1 MTDSISLV
9 GRTNVGKS
17 LLFNKLIQYK
27 NSIVLNK
34 HGVTRD
40 INEGKILYQD
50 KYLNLIDTAGIT
62 STDEHFTKL
71 SYEKT
76 LGAIERSSIVL
87 FVTSI
92 EDGITSSDKEI
103 CSLLRKLNKSIFLVI
118 NKCDKQK
125 SNLKKYEFS
134 EFGFTKVFEVSA
146 KTNLG
151 LERLV
156 EELFNSCSSSVYKE
170 DKISR
175 IAFIGKPNV
184 GKSTLINSILN
195 ESRSITSDVPG
206 TTIDS
211 LEIPFSFKG
220 HNFLIYD
227 TAGIMKKASTKDII
241 NKYSISMS
249 LKCISDANLCVL
261 VISATELVSKQDKS
275 IFNILKDNNKPFV
288 LVINKI
294 DLITKNEIK
303 ILKSKIDY
311 FSNILFGTKI
321 IYISALHNRNIR
333 KLLFT
338 IKTLVTN
345 LYREYRPSKLT
356 KILNDAC
363 NKHPIKNASNRLIK
377 LKFAKQNKSSDLS
390 ISIHGNQ
397 TDKIPDSY
405 RKYLVNYFSDQ
416 LGLSG
421 VPIKLIFK
429 KEKNPYKM
437 GS

>member
-1 MTDSISLV
+1 MTNIISLV

-17 LLFNKLIQYK
+17 LLFNKLTQYK

-40 INEGKILYQD
+40 VNQGKLLFED
-50 KYLNLIDTAGIT
+50 KYLDIFDTAGI
-62 STDEHFTKL
+62 SSSDESLTKL

-76 LGAIERSSIVL
+76 LSIIKKSDIVL
-87 FVTSI
+87 FVVSL
-92 EDGITSSDKEI
+92 EDGITNSDKELM
-103 CSLLRKLNKSIFLVI
+103 SMLRKHDKKTLLVI

-125 SNLKKYEFS
+125 SLIKKYEFS
-134 EFGFTKVFEVSA
+134 ELGFSTSYEISA
-146 KTNLG
+146 KTNKG
-151 LERLV
+151 LEKLV
-156 EELFNSCSSSVYKE
+156 EDIFQYTDASIYEESKVNRV
-170 DKISR
+170 
-175 IAFIGKPNV
+175 AFIGKPNV

-195 ESRSITSDVPG
+195 DNRSITSDIPG

-211 LEIPFSFKG
+211 LEIPFIFK
-220 HNFLIYD
+220 NQKYLIYD
-227 TAGIMKKASTKDII
+227 TAGIMKKSSKKDII
-241 NKYSISMS
+241 NKYSITMS
-249 LKCISDANLCVL
+249 LKCLTDADICILI
-261 VISATELVSKQDKS
+261 ISAQEMVTKQDKS
-275 IFNILKDNNKPFV
+275 IFNIIKDSNKPFI
-288 LVINKI
+288 LVVNKI
-294 DLITKNEIK
+294 DLVNKNDLTKLRKN
-303 ILKSKIDY
+303 IDY

-321 IYISALHNRNIR
+321 IFLSALHNRNIR

-338 IKTLVTN
+338 INSLVSS
-345 LYREYRPSKLT
+345 LHQEYRPSKLT

-363 NKHPIKNASNRLIK
+363 NKHPIKNNSNRLIK
-377 LKFAKQNKSSDLS
+377 LKFAKQNKSRDLS

-405 RKYLVNYFSDQ
+405 RKYLVNYFSDK

-421 VPIKLIFK
+421 VPIRLTFK

>member
-1 MTDSISLV
+1 MSDSICLV

-17 LLFNKLIQYK
+17 LLFNKLVQYK

-40 INEGKILYQD
+40 INEGKILFED
-50 KYLNLIDTAGIT
+50 KYLNIFDTAGI
-62 STDEHFTKL
+62 SSSDEHFSKL
-71 SYEKT
+71 AYHKT
-76 LGAIERSSIVL
+76 IDAINKSSVIL
-87 FVTSI
+87 FVTSVD
-92 EDGITSSDKEI
+92 EGITSGDLEI
-103 CSLLRKLNKSIFLVI
+103 CSILRKFNKRIILVI

-125 SNLKKYEFS
+125 SLLKKFEFS
-134 EFGFTKVFEVSA
+134 ELGLEELYEVSA
-146 KTNLG
+146 KTNQG
-151 LERLV
+151 LEKLV
-156 EELFNSCSSSVYKE
+156 ERLFKICSWSIHKHT
-170 DKISR
+170 KLTR
-175 IAFIGKPNV
+175 LAFIGKPNV

-195 ESRSITSDVPG
+195 ESRSITSDKPG

-211 LEIPFSFKG
+211 LEIPFTFKG
-220 HNFLIYD
+220 QDFLIYD
-227 TAGIMKKASTKDII
+227 TAGIMKKASTKEIV
-241 NKYSISMS
+241 NKYSINMS
-249 LKCISDANLCVL
+249 LKCISESNICIL
-261 VISATELVSKQDKS
+261 VISAEELVSKQDKT
-275 IFNILKDNNKPFV
+275 IFNILKDNNKPFI
-288 LVINKI
+288 LVVNKI
-294 DLITKNEIK
+294 DLVSKNDLK

-338 IKTLVTN
+338 VKSLVFN
-345 LYREYRPSKLT
+345 LYREYRPSRLT

-363 NKHPIKNASNRLIK
+363 NKHPIKNSSNRLIK

-421 VPIKLIFK
+421 VPIKLVFK

>member
-1 MTDSISLV
+1 MSDSICLV

-17 LLFNKLIQYK
+17 LLFNKLVQYK

-40 INEGKILYQD
+40 VNEGKILFED
-50 KYLNLIDTAGIT
+50 KYLNIFDTAGI
-62 STDEHFTKL
+62 SASDEHFSKL
-71 SYEKT
+71 AYDKT
-76 LGAIERSSIVL
+76 IEAINKSSVIL

-92 EDGITSSDKEI
+92 DDGITSGDLEI
-103 CSLLRKLNKSIFLVI
+103 CSILRKFNKRIILVI

-125 SNLKKYEFS
+125 SLLKKFEFS
-134 EFGFTKVFEVSA
+134 ELGLDELYEVSA
-146 KTNLG
+146 KTNQG
-151 LERLV
+151 LEKLV
-156 EELFNSCSSSVYKE
+156 ERLFKICSWSIHKQM
-170 DKISR
+170 KMTR
-175 IAFIGKPNV
+175 LAFIGKPNV

-195 ESRSITSDVPG
+195 ESRSITSDKPG

-211 LEIPFSFKG
+211 LEIPFTFKG
-220 HNFLIYD
+220 QNFLVYD
-227 TAGIMKKASTKDII
+227 TAGIMKKASTKEIV
-241 NKYSISMS
+241 NKYSINMS
-249 LKCISDANLCVL
+249 LKCISESNICIL
-261 VISATELVSKQDKS
+261 VISAEELVSKQDKT
-275 IFNILKDNNKPFV
+275 IFNILKDNNKPFI

-294 DLITKNEIK
+294 DLVNKNDLK

-338 IKTLVTN
+338 IKSLVTN
-345 LYREYRPSKLT
+345 LYREYRPSRLT

-363 NKHPIKNASNRLIK
+363 NKHPIKNSSNRLIK

-421 VPIKLIFK
+421 VPIKLVFK

>member
-1 MTDSISLV
+1 MSDSICLV

-17 LLFNKLIQYK
+17 LLFNKLVQYK

-40 INEGKILYQD
+40 INEGKILFED
-50 KYLNLIDTAGIT
+50 KYLNIFDTAGI
-62 STDEHFTKL
+62 SSSDEHFSKL
-71 SYEKT
+71 AYHKT
-76 LGAIERSSIVL
+76 IDAINKSSVIL
-87 FVTSI
+87 FVTSVD
-92 EDGITSSDKEI
+92 DGITSGDLEI
-103 CSLLRKLNKSIFLVI
+103 CSILRKFNKRVILVI

-125 SNLKKYEFS
+125 SLLKKFEFS
-134 EFGFTKVFEVSA
+134 ELGLEELYEVSA
-146 KTNLG
+146 KTNQG
-151 LERLV
+151 LEKLV
-156 EELFNSCSSSVYKE
+156 ERLFKICSWSIHKHT
-170 DKISR
+170 KLTR
-175 IAFIGKPNV
+175 LAFIGKPNV

-195 ESRSITSDVPG
+195 ESRSITSDIPG

-211 LEIPFSFKG
+211 LEIPFTFKG
-220 HNFLIYD
+220 QDFLIYD
-227 TAGIMKKASTKDII
+227 TAGIMKKASTKEIV
-241 NKYSISMS
+241 NKYSINMS
-249 LKCISDANLCVL
+249 LKCISESNICIL
-261 VISATELVSKQDKS
+261 VISAEELVSKQDKT
-275 IFNILKDNNKPFV
+275 IFNILKDNNKPFI
-288 LVINKI
+288 LVVNKI
-294 DLITKNEIK
+294 DLVSKNDLK

-338 IKTLVTN
+338 VKSLVFN
-345 LYREYRPSKLT
+345 LYREYRPSRLT

-363 NKHPIKNASNRLIK
+363 NKHPIKNSSNRLIK

-421 VPIKLIFK
+421 VPIKLVFK